1 MAGTKSPQSI
11 ESLIFSRIKR
21 WGPGTVVL
29 PSHFVDIGSRE
40 AVGIALHR
48 LVKTGKIR
56 RVARGV
62 YDLPRT
68 DPLLG
73 ELSPTIEEIAKA
85 LTERDRIT
93 LQPTGAYAL
102 NLLGLSEQVPAK
114 VVFLTEGVSRKMKI
128 GPMTIEL
135 RHTTPRNMATA
146 GRLSGL
152 VIQAFRSLGQE
163 HVTATRVAKLK
174 KTIPLAERRKL
185 LKDLALAPA
194 WMHSIFRD
202 LADRSKAG
210 TK

>member
-1 MAGTKSPQSI
+1 MTGSKSPQSI
-11 ESLIFSRIKR
+11 ESRIFSRIRR
-21 WGPGTVVL
+21 WGAGTVVL
-29 PSHFVDIGSRE
+29 PNHFVDIGSRD

-48 LVKTGKIR
+48 LVKTGQIR
-56 RVARGV
+56 RIARGI

-73 ELSPTIEEIAKA
+73 QMSPTIEAITKA
-85 LTERDRIT
+85 LTSRDRIT
-93 LQPTGAYAL
+93 LQPTGSYAL

-114 VVFLTEGVSRKMKI
+114 VVFLTDGVSRNIKI
-128 GPMTIEL
+128 EPMTIEL

-152 VIQAFRSLGQE
+152 LIQAFRSLGKE
-163 HVTATRVAKLK
+163 HVTAARIEKLK
-174 KTIPLAERRKL
+174 KTIPLVERRKL

-194 WMHSIFRD
+194 WMHNIFRD
-202 LADRSKAG
+202 LAESSEAG

>member
-11 ESLIFSRIKR
+11 ESRIFSRIKR

-48 LVKTGKIR
+48 LVKTGQIR
-56 RVARGV
+56 RIARGV

-73 ELSPTIEEIAKA
+73 ELSPTIEEITKA

-152 VIQAFRSLGQE
+152 LIQAFRSLGQD
-163 HVTATRVAKLK
+163 HVTATRIAKLK
-174 KTIPLAERRKL
+174 KTIPLPERRKL

-194 WMHSIFRD
+194 WMHPIFRD
-202 LADRSKAG
+202 LAESSKAG

>member
-1 MAGTKSPQSI
+1 MAGAKSPQSI
-11 ESLIFSRIKR
+11 ESRIFARIKR

-48 LVKTGKIR
+48 LTKTGQIR
-56 RVARGV
+56 RIARGV
-62 YDLPRT
+62 YDLPRM

-73 ELSPTIEEIAKA
+73 EMSPTIEQITKA
-85 LTERDRIT
+85 MTARDQIT
-93 LQPTGAYAL
+93 LQPTGTYAL

-114 VVFLTEGVSRKMKI
+114 VVFLTEGVSRKMKF
-128 GPMTIEL
+128 GRMTMEL

-163 HVTATRVAKLK
+163 HVTAARIAKLK
-174 KTIPLAERRKL
+174 NTIPLAERRKL

-194 WMHSIFRD
+194 WMHTIFRD
-202 LADRSKAG
+202 LAEIAE
-210 TK
+210 

>member
-11 ESLIFSRIKR
+11 ESRIFSRIKR

-48 LVKTGKIR
+48 LVKDGQLR
-56 RVARGV
+56 RLSRGI

-73 ELSPTIEEIAKA
+73 ELSPTIEAVTAAI
-85 LTERDRIT
+85 TRRDQIT

-114 VVFLTEGVSRKMKI
+114 VVFLTEGQSRKLTI

-135 RHTTPRNMATA
+135 RQTTPRNMATA

-152 VIQAFRSLGQE
+152 LIQAFRALGKE
-163 HVTATRVAKLK
+163 HVTEARIAKLK
-174 KTIPLAERRKL
+174 KTIPQAERHKL

-194 WMHSIFRD
+194 WMHTIFRE
-202 LADRSKAG
+202 LAESSKVG